1 MPTVILAAVAVAG
14 DGPIDE
20 TGRSILPLRSRV
32 PILRHDVFEHQ
43 APEIPSGSPPP
54 ARAAALLPTKT
65 DAVFTA
71 RRPCGCASDSAHDRW
86 DLPAL
91 HTSRRASQVRQRQD
105 KVLRRLRVQ
114 EDGRKPPLS
123 CGWHSGSFADAR
135 PRRCQQKSGSDTPNV
150 SDTVGARLRTI
161 GLAGRDR

>member
-32 PILRHDVFEHQ
+32 PILRHDVFEHH
-43 APEIPSGSPPP
+43 APEIPSGSAPP
-54 ARAAALLPTKT
+54 ARAAALLATKT

-114 EDGRKPPLS
+114 EDGRSLR
-123 CGWHSGSFADAR
+123 CHAVGIADHLPTHDLDDVSKNLAVTR
-135 PRRCQQKSGSDTPNV
+135 PTCQT
-150 SDTVGARLRTI
+150 RW
-161 GLAGRDR
+161 GRAP